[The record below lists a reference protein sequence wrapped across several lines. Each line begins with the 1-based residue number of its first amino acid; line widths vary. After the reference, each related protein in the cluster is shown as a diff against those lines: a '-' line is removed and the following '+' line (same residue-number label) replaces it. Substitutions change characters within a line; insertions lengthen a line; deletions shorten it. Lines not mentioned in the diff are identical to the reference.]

1 MTPHPPGTNGNGSGD
16 LELLRA
22 EIRQTRAELGQTV
35 QALAAK
41 TDVKS
46 RVRLGAARTG
56 QRLRD
61 QATGAVQRARRT
73 DLRRQVPAM
82 VARRTPALVVSGATV
97 AVVVV
102 VWLMMRGRRR

>member
-1 MTPHPPGTNGNGSGD
+1 MTANNGRNGNGTGD
-16 LELLRA
+16 LDLLRA

-61 QATGAVQRARRT
+61 QAGRAVADARRT
-73 DLRRQVPAM
+73 DLRGAVPVIVLTGVTLTA
-82 VARRTPALVVSGATV
+82 
-97 AVVVV
+97 VV
-102 VWLMMRGRRR
+102 VWLMTKGRRR